1 MMEDLFHA
9 RIRQPSRQRAAGT
22 SCLFSWNVY
31 AIHHAA
37 GKNLAANG
45 SVDER
50 A

>member
-9 RIRQPSRQRAAGT
+9 ENRQPSLQRADGT
-22 SCLFSWNVY
+22 SCLFIWNVY

-37 GKNLAANG
+37 SKNLAADG
-45 SVDER
+45 AVDER